1 MFRFIKQ
8 VLIGLLC
15 FSKALASIV
24 NTSDHIKCI
33 PLNNQ
38 QYMSQPT
45 VISLHP
51 TEFLEGLRDYLFSVN
66 LDRSMGSCNTP
77 NDLSNKVCVP
87 SKTKDLNLS
96 VFNMITGIN
105 KNINKTYSM

>member
-1 MFRFIKQ
+1 MFGFIRQ

-15 FSKALASIV
+15 FSKTLASIV

-38 QYMSQPT
+38 QYMCQPT

-51 TEFLEGLRDYLFSVN
+51 TEYLEGLRDYLFSVN
-66 LDRSMGSCNTP
+66 LDRSMEVAILLMIYPINYAFQ
-77 NDLSNKVCVP
+77 
-87 SKTKDLNLS
+87 TKQK
-96 VFNMITGIN
+96 I
-105 KNINKTYSM
+105 

>member
-1 MFRFIKQ
+1 MFGFIKQ

-15 FSKALASIV
+15 FSKTLASIV

-38 QYMSQPT
+38 QYMCQPT

-51 TEFLEGLRDYLFSVN
+51 TE
-66 LDRSMGSCNTP
+66 
-77 NDLSNKVCVP
+77 
-87 SKTKDLNLS
+87 
-96 VFNMITGIN
+96 
-105 KNINKTYSM
+105 